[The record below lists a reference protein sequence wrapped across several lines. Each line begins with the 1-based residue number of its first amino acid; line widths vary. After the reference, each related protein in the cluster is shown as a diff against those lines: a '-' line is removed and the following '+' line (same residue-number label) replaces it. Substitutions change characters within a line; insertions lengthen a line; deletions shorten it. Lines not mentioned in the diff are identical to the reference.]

1 LNFPADDG
9 LVAVTCRSSDD
20 LPTHVKGTAQWGSI
34 DRHPPSYYV
43 SNPQATSSRD
53 SYLVVEFIND
63 QWFTLSWF
71 TRDSTYATRRSYA
84 IDRENHIGLGW
95 WNESDPAHPSYAAGI
110 TRAGYRFPILR
121 TPTTNTETP
130 VETNT
135 AQITEPPTEIY
146 NEPLDFP
153 DIPMTANATTVQ
165 QNNAT
170 TITSGGLLGV
180 SPPIF
185 DGTRSRGTIFWN
197 TLIRYKLLNRNN
209 TAISNLFN
217 QILTALS
224 YMRGPLIDDWV
235 DMQSKWLEGR
245 VNPAIA
251 GHLADTDETLW
262 NEFEA
267 AFLDA
272 WKDSARV
279 TTAEDQLNKLTM
291 KGLDVDVYIA
301 TFTRLATAAEFELDS
316 KALVGR
322 FRSGLTERV
331 HRRILNRENIPKTL
345 DEWKE
350 AARKEIVRISEIDNA
365 NFKNQRFI
373 PRDANTYQNNTTKN
387 NTPVPM
393 DVDATTI
400 PFQKLTDADR
410 EKYRKEGRCF
420 RCRKKGHMTRNC
432 PKNNKAVIK
441 TADVPT
447 PTIPTTPTPTTTA
460 NVVKLTKAQQI
471 RALEDAM
478 TEEERGEYLDTR
490 DGGEDFYDAGH

>member
-1 LNFPADDG
+1 L
-9 LVAVTCRSSDD
+9 
-20 LPTHVKGTAQWGSI
+20 
-34 DRHPPSYYV
+34 
-43 SNPQATSSRD
+43 RD
-53 SYLVVEFIND
+53 SHIVVEFIND

-71 TRDSTYATRRSYA
+71 TRDTTYATRRSYA
-84 IDRENHIGLGW
+84 INRENNIRLGW
-95 WNESDPAHPSYAAGI
+95 WNETDPAHPSYTTGI
-110 TRAGYRFPILR
+110 TRAGYRFLTLR
-121 TPTTNTETP
+121 TPSTNTETP
-130 VETNT
+130 TESSTV
-135 AQITEPPTEIY
+135 QINEPPIETY

-153 DIPMTANATTVQ
+153 DVHMTANATTVQ

-170 TITSGGLLGV
+170 AITSGGLLGV

-197 TLIRYKLLNRNN
+197 TLIHYKLLNWNN
-209 TAISNLFN
+209 TAISNPFN
-217 QILTALS
+217 RILTALS
-224 YMRGPLIDDWV
+224 YMRGQLIDDWV
-235 DMQSKWLEGR
+235 DMQSKWLERR

-251 GHLADTDETLW
+251 GHLADTNETLW

-279 TTAEDQLNKLTM
+279 TMAEDQLNKLTM

-322 FRSGLTERV
+322 FRLGLTKRV

-345 DEWKE
+345 EEWKE

-365 NFKNQRFI
+365 NFKNRQFI
-373 PRDANTYQNNTTKN
+373 PRDTNTYQNNTPKN

-393 DVDATTI
+393 DVDTTTI
-400 PFQKLTDADR
+400 PFQKLTDADW
-410 EKYRKEGRCF
+410 EKYRKEGHCF
-420 RCRKKGHMTRNC
+420 RCSEKGHMARHC

-441 TADVPT
+441 TVDVPT
-447 PTIPTTPTPTTTA
+447 PTTPTTPTPTA

-471 RALEDAM
+471 RALEDTM
-478 TEEERGEYLDTR
+478 TDEERGEYLDTQ

>member
-20 LPTHVKGTAQWGSI
+20 LPAHVKGTAQWGSL

-43 SNPQATSSRD
+43 SNPQPISSRD
-53 SYLVVEFIND
+53 THLAVEFINN
-63 QWFTLSWF
+63 QWFTINWF
-71 TRDSTYATRRSYA
+71 TRDSTYATRHSYA
-84 IDRENHIGLGW
+84 IDRENHVGLGW
-95 WNESDPAHPSYAAGI
+95 WNKSDPAHPSYTSGI
-110 TRAGYRFPILR
+110 TRAGYRFPTLR

-130 VETNT
+130 AETNT
-135 AQITEPPTEIY
+135 VQITEPPTETY

-153 DIPMTANATTVQ
+153 DITDAPMTANATTVQ
-165 QNNAT
+165 QNAT
-170 TITSGGLLGV
+170 AAITSGGLLGV

-185 DGTRSRGTIFWN
+185 DGTRSRGAIFWN

-209 TAISNLFN
+209 TAISNPFN
-217 QILTALS
+217 RILTALS

-245 VNPAIA
+245 VNPTIA

-279 TTAEDQLNKLTM
+279 TTAEDQLNKLM
-291 KGLDVDVYIA
+291 MDRLDVDVYIA
-301 TFTRLATAAEFELDS
+301 TFTRLATAAEFELNS

-331 HRRILNRENIPKTL
+331 HRCILNRENIPKTL

-350 AARKEIVRISEIDNA
+350 AARKEVIRIREIDNA
-365 NFKNQRFI
+365 NFKNRRFI
-373 PRDANTYQNNTTKN
+373 TRDTNTHQSNTNRN

-393 DVDATTI
+393 DVDTATI

-420 RCRKKGHMTRNC
+420 RCREKGHMARNC

-447 PTIPTTPTPTTTA
+447 SNTPAKPTVNAVNT
-460 NVVKLTKAQQI
+460 TKAQQI

-478 TEEERGEYLDTR
+478 TDEERGEYLDTR

>member
-1 LNFPADDG
+1 LNFPDDDG
-9 LVAVTCRSSDD
+9 LVAVTCRTSDD
-20 LPTHVKGTAQWGSI
+20 LPAHVKGTAQWGSI

-43 SNPQATSSRD
+43 LNPQATSSRD
-53 SYLVVEFIND
+53 NYIAVEFIND

-71 TRDSTYATRRSYA
+71 TRDTTYATRRSYA
-84 IDRENHIGLGW
+84 INRENNIGLGW
-95 WNESDPAHPSYAAGI
+95 WNETDPAHPSYTTGI
-110 TRAGYRFPILR
+110 TRARYRFPTLR

-130 VETNT
+130 AETI
-135 AQITEPPTEIY
+135 QITEPPTETY
-146 NEPLDFP
+146 EPLDFP
-153 DIPMTANATTVQ
+153 DIHMTANATTVQ

-170 TITSGGLLGV
+170 AVTTGGLLGV

-197 TLIRYKLLNRNN
+197 TLICYKLLNRNN
-209 TAISNLFN
+209 TAISNPFN
-217 QILTALS
+217 RILTALS
-224 YMRGPLIDDWV
+224 YMRGQLIDDWV
-235 DMQSKWLEGR
+235 DMQSKWLERR
-245 VNPAIA
+245 VNPSIA

-267 AFLDA
+267 AFLNA

-279 TTAEDQLNKLTM
+279 TTAEDQLNKLMM

-301 TFTRLATAAEFELDS
+301 TFTRLATATEFELDS
-316 KALVGR
+316 KALVGQ

-331 HRRILNRENIPKTL
+331 HRCILNRKNIPKTL
-345 DEWKE
+345 EEWKE

-365 NFKNQRFI
+365 NFKNRRFI
-373 PRDANTYQNNTTKN
+373 PCDTNTYQNNTPKN

-393 DVDATTI
+393 DINATTI

-420 RCRKKGHMTRNC
+420 RCREKGHMARNC

-447 PTIPTTPTPTTTA
+447 PDTLTTPTA
-460 NVVKLTKAQQI
+460 NVVKLMKAQQI

-478 TEEERGEYLDTR
+478 TDEERGEYLDTR
-490 DGGEDFYDAGH
+490 NEGEDFYDAGH